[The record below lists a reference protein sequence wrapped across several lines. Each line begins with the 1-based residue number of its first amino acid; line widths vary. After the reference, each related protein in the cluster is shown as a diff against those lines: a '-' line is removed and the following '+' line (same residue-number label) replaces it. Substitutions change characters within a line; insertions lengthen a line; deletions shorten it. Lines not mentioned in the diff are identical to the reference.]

1 MTSTYFKIERALAG
15 RSSRKIGVATTALRD
30 GTTLRVRYHSTTVIQ
45 SDGAMVTLRSGGWL
59 TPTTKKRI
67 NDFLPHGWFLYQRNF
82 AWFLTTP
89 YGDPYGETL
98 EFEDGMQ
105 IPEPK
110 LF

>member
-1 MTSTYFKIERALAG
+1 MTSTYLKIERALAG
-15 RSSRKIGVATTALRD
+15 RFSRKIGVATTALHD
-30 GTTLRVRYHSTTVIQ
+30 GTILRVRYHSTSVIQ
-45 SDGAMVTLRSGGWL
+45 SNGVIVTLRSGGWR

-82 AWFLTTP
+82 VWFLTTP
-89 YGDPYGETL
+89 SGETL